1 MNILDPNII
10 KSKPKKGYSSKFKGS
25 DDMEGQESYICKRA
39 VEAFGKD
46 TQILMYFEEAGELAQ
61 AISKDKRGF
70 KDKANIAE
78 EIADVEIMLEQ
89 LKYIY
94 KCHHAAEQF
103 KAKKLIRLSARGREL
118 LAPTLSRCTFSLK
131 HLKINPF
138 KCKSRSK
145 VKIKPPL

>member
-1 MNILDPNII
+1 
-10 KSKPKKGYSSKFKGS
+10 
-25 DDMEGQESYICKRA
+25 MEGQESYICKRA
-39 VEAFGKD
+39 VEVFGKD

-94 KCHHAAEQF
+94 KCHHAVERIKQQKVMRLGSRIEQRF
-103 KAKKLIRLSARGREL
+103 KQQKESKLKYGER
-118 LAPTLSRCTFSLK
+118 
-131 HLKINPF
+131 
-138 KCKSRSK
+138 
-145 VKIKPPL
+145 